1 MTNLEMPEAAARIT
15 PVECEVEPLLELQ
28 LLVARRAD
36 VLARRNLSA
45 TREVDRR
52 VWLRAELE
60 VFEGAGRI
68 ECALHAGRQ
77 GVPEQV

>member
-1 MTNLEMPEAAARIT
+1 MSYLEMPEATARIT
-15 PVECEVEPLLELQ
+15 RVENEAEPLLQLQ

-36 VLARRNLSA
+36 VLARRNLPA

-60 VFEGAGRI
+60 VFDGRGRI
-68 ECALHAGRQ
+68 EWVSRAA
-77 GVPEQV
+77 P